1 MTVAHDAP
9 DAPAPT
15 GIAPWVRGILR
26 CPATG
31 GELVDGVAPDG
42 SACLESS
49 AGALRYPVRDGVPV
63 LLVHEAAPLQRLS
76 HPAPDRQETAGGR

>member
-42 SACLESS
+42 SACLESP

-76 HPAPDRQETAGGR
+76 YPAPDRQETAGGR